1 MRVSGMVSTG
11 FSKCRVSQ
19 IVTWFCNM
27 GKIGEV
33 LDNKLVPIH
42 NTFKPKK
49 LCNVNAV
56 RQLGQL
62 LQTIHT
68 CRNHTDV
75 ANIVL
80 FNVNETVRF
89 CIIHNVIH
97 VLCLKR
103 VYDLINTILLLLYL
117 RFSPV
122 KLFISI
128 ALIYVTSVNDASLY
142 ETWGS
147 TFTPCTALV

>member
-1 MRVSGMVSTG
+1 MTPTFYLLFNWYVYLNHVN
-11 FSKCRVSQ
+11 
-19 IVTWFCNM
+19 IVFVYHYYVTNYY
-27 GKIGEV
+27 IY
-33 LDNKLVPIH
+33 PY
-42 NTFKPKK
+42 
-49 LCNVNAV
+49 
-56 RQLGQL
+56 